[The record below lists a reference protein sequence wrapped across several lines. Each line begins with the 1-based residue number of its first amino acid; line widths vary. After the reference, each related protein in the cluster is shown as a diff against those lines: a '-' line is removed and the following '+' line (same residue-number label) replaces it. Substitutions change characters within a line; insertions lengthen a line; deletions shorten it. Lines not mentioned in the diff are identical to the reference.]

1 METKRSTFATSFYIK
16 RSAVRN
22 RDGKAPIMV
31 KISVD
36 GDDKAVGTKLFVT
49 PDLWEN
55 GKAKG
60 KSAEANE
67 INGQLKEVSARLTN
81 HYHRILR
88 EEDFVTAE
96 KLRNAFL
103 GVGVM
108 ENCILKDFGN
118 MNREF
123 GAMVEKGQRA
133 KSTYNKYLAVYN
145 HFKTFLWEKK
155 KRTDMAYKELTKEII
170 ADFDKYLRVEKGL
183 SANTLW
189 IYTMPL
195 LSLTDKA
202 WRRGIVRTDPF
213 GEYSLEMQETD
224 RGYLTEEELRT
235 LANAVFVKK
244 QTSLVR
250 DMFLFGCFTGLSY
263 IDIKTLT
270 HDKIQRMDFDGEEW
284 IITRRTKTRVSSN
297 VPLMEIAKELIE
309 RYRGLAGGDLVF
321 PMPSN
326 NVCNSHLKQIAKAC
340 GIHKEIGF
348 HMARHIKF
356 SFLLKFKHLQIF
368 AA

>member
-123 GAMVEKGQRA
+123 EAMVEKGQRA

-155 KRTDMAYKELTKEII
+155 QLTDSQIADLVTKGKTSLIKGFRSRDGKPFDAYLTFDKDFRTVYGFPPRTDKPKGKE
-170 ADFDKYLRVEKGL
+170 
-183 SANTLW
+183 
-189 IYTMPL
+189 
-195 LSLTDKA
+195 
-202 WRRGIVRTDPF
+202 RRR
-213 GEYSLEMQETD
+213 
-224 RGYLTEEELRT
+224 
-235 LANAVFVKK
+235 
-244 QTSLVR
+244 
-250 DMFLFGCFTGLSY
+250 
-263 IDIKTLT
+263 
-270 HDKIQRMDFDGEEW
+270 
-284 IITRRTKTRVSSN
+284 
-297 VPLMEIAKELIE
+297 
-309 RYRGLAGGDLVF
+309 
-321 PMPSN
+321 
-326 NVCNSHLKQIAKAC
+326 
-340 GIHKEIGF
+340 
-348 HMARHIKF
+348 
-356 SFLLKFKHLQIF
+356 
-368 AA
+368 

>member
-202 WRRGIVRTDPF
+202 WRRGIVRTDPSASTALRCRRPT
-213 GEYSLEMQETD
+213 GAIS
-224 RGYLTEEELRT
+224 RRRSCAPWLTPCSSRNRPASCGT
-235 LANAVFVKK
+235 CSSSGVSPGLA
-244 QTSLVR
+244 
-250 DMFLFGCFTGLSY
+250 
-263 IDIKTLT
+263 TLT
-270 HDKIQRMDFDGEEW
+270 
-284 IITRRTKTRVSSN
+284 
-297 VPLMEIAKELIE
+297 
-309 RYRGLAGGDLVF
+309 
-321 PMPSN
+321 
-326 NVCNSHLKQIAKAC
+326 
-340 GIHKEIGF
+340 
-348 HMARHIKF
+348 
-356 SFLLKFKHLQIF
+356 
-368 AA
+368 

>member
-170 ADFDKYLRVEKGL
+170 TDFDKYLRVEKGL

-189 IYTMPL
+189 IYT
-195 LSLTDKA
+195 T
-202 WRRGIVRTDPF
+202 RRGGVESSAPTPSASTALRCRRPTGAISRRRSCAPW
-213 GEYSLEMQETD
+213 
-224 RGYLTEEELRT
+224 LTPCSSRNRPASCGT
-235 LANAVFVKK
+235 CSSSGVSPGLA
-244 QTSLVR
+244 
-250 DMFLFGCFTGLSY
+250 
-263 IDIKTLT
+263 TLT
-270 HDKIQRMDFDGEEW
+270 
-284 IITRRTKTRVSSN
+284 
-297 VPLMEIAKELIE
+297 
-309 RYRGLAGGDLVF
+309 
-321 PMPSN
+321 
-326 NVCNSHLKQIAKAC
+326 
-340 GIHKEIGF
+340 
-348 HMARHIKF
+348 
-356 SFLLKFKHLQIF
+356 
-368 AA
+368 

>member
-1 METKRSTFATSFYIK
+1 
-16 RSAVRN
+16 
-22 RDGKAPIMV
+22 MV

-108 ENCILKDFGN
+108 ENCILKDFEH
-118 MNREF
+118 MNKEF

-170 ADFDKYLRVEKGL
+170 TEFSPKILLRHHGIFHHIVQDTCHDGL
-183 SANTLW
+183 FIQLQIRQNDCHIQWMDDIRFSGLPEL
-189 IYTMPL
+189 IFV
-195 LSLTDKA
+195 SLAGDLI
-202 WRRGIVRTDPF
+202 G
-213 GEYSLEMQETD
+213 
-224 RGYLTEEELRT
+224 
-235 LANAVFVKK
+235 
-244 QTSLVR
+244 
-250 DMFLFGCFTGLSY
+250 FLDHGN
-263 IDIKTLT
+263 
-270 HDKIQRMDFDGEEW
+270 
-284 IITRRTKTRVSSN
+284 IITGMIFLHTLNK
-297 VPLMEIAKELIE
+297 LLI
-309 RYRGLAGGDLVF
+309 
-321 PMPSN
+321 
-326 NVCNSHLKQIAKAC
+326 
-340 GIHKEIGF
+340 
-348 HMARHIKF
+348 
-356 SFLLKFKHLQIF
+356 
-368 AA
+368 

>member
-16 RSAVRN
+16 RSAVRT

-145 HFKTFLWEKK
+145 HFKTFLCEIFNVTKK
-155 KRTDMAYKELTKEII
+155 
-170 ADFDKYLRVEKGL
+170 
-183 SANTLW
+183 
-189 IYTMPL
+189 
-195 LSLTDKA
+195 
-202 WRRGIVRTDPF
+202 
-213 GEYSLEMQETD
+213 
-224 RGYLTEEELRT
+224 
-235 LANAVFVKK
+235 
-244 QTSLVR
+244 
-250 DMFLFGCFTGLSY
+250 
-263 IDIKTLT
+263 
-270 HDKIQRMDFDGEEW
+270 
-284 IITRRTKTRVSSN
+284 
-297 VPLMEIAKELIE
+297 
-309 RYRGLAGGDLVF
+309 
-321 PMPSN
+321 
-326 NVCNSHLKQIAKAC
+326 
-340 GIHKEIGF
+340 
-348 HMARHIKF
+348 
-356 SFLLKFKHLQIF
+356 
-368 AA
+368 

>member
-60 KSAEANE
+60 KSTEANE

-123 GAMVEKGQRA
+123 EAMVEKGQRA

-155 KRTDMAYKELTKEII
+155 KRTDMAYKELTQG
-170 ADFDKYLRVEKGL
+170 DHRRLRQVPAG
-183 SANTLW
+183 
-189 IYTMPL
+189 
-195 LSLTDKA
+195 
-202 WRRGIVRTDPF
+202 
-213 GEYSLEMQETD
+213 GE
-224 RGYLTEEELRT
+224 R
-235 LANAVFVKK
+235 
-244 QTSLVR
+244 
-250 DMFLFGCFTGLSY
+250 
-263 IDIKTLT
+263 
-270 HDKIQRMDFDGEEW
+270 
-284 IITRRTKTRVSSN
+284 
-297 VPLMEIAKELIE
+297 IE
-309 RYRGLAGGDLVF
+309 RQHPLDIHHAPAQPDRQGVAAGHRPHRPLRRVQ
-321 PMPSN
+321 P
-326 NVCNSHLKQIAKAC
+326 
-340 GIHKEIGF
+340 
-348 HMARHIKF
+348 
-356 SFLLKFKHLQIF
+356 
-368 AA
+368 